1 MKEIASIVGL
11 AGRRKRSRLRRRAA
25 ALCVRAL
32 IHRSTLQRVHMNQT
46 PLHSPSSAV
55 PRVAI
60 VSASWHADL
69 VGRCREA
76 AIRGLEASGPVRVET
91 FEVPGAFEIP
101 LHAMKLARSGQF
113 DAVLACALVVDGGI
127 YRHDFVAQ
135 AVIDGLMRVQ
145 LDTGVPVF
153 SAVLTPLAFHEHA
166 THHGFFH
173 EHLVVKGTELAS
185 ACRATLAALRRLDA
199 LTA

>member
-1 MKEIASIVGL
+1 
-11 AGRRKRSRLRRRAA
+11 
-25 ALCVRAL
+25 
-32 IHRSTLQRVHMNQT
+32 MNQT
-46 PLHSPSSAV
+46 NLHAPAIAGSSANSPAESPSKPPAKPPAKRTT

-76 AIRGLEASGPVRVET
+76 AIRGLESTGPVQVDT
-91 FEVPGAFEIP
+91 FDVPGAFEIP

-127 YRHDFVAQ
+127 YRHDFVAH

-185 ACRATLAALRRLDA
+185 ACRATLAALRKLDA
-199 LTA
+199 LVD

>member
-1 MKEIASIVGL
+1 
-11 AGRRKRSRLRRRAA
+11 
-25 ALCVRAL
+25 
-32 IHRSTLQRVHMNQT
+32 
-46 PLHSPSSAV
+46 
-55 PRVAI
+55 VAI

-76 AIRGLEASGPVRVET
+76 AIRGLEAGGSVSVET
-91 FEVPGAFEIP
+91 FDVPGAFEIP

-153 SAVLTPLAFHEHA
+153 SAVLTPLAFHEHT

-173 EHLVVKGTELAS
+173 EHLVIKGTELAG
-185 ACRATLAALRRLDA
+185 ACLATLEALRKLEA
-199 LTA
+199 LSA

>member
-1 MKEIASIVGL
+1 
-11 AGRRKRSRLRRRAA
+11 
-25 ALCVRAL
+25 
-32 IHRSTLQRVHMNQT
+32 MNQT
-46 PLHSPSSAV
+46 KLQASSHSPSAV

-76 AIRGLEASGPVRVET
+76 AVRGLEAGGPVRVET

-166 THHGFFH
+166 THHGFFF
-173 EHLVVKGTELAS
+173 EHLVTKGTELAG
-185 ACRATLAALRRLDA
+185 ACRATLAALRKLDA

>member
-1 MKEIASIVGL
+1 MKEIASIVGP
-11 AGRRKRSRLRRRAA
+11 AGRRKRSRLRRRVA
-25 ALCVRAL
+25 ALCVRPDSSF
-32 IHRSTLQRVHMNQT
+32 HLQRVHMNQT
-46 PLHSPSSAV
+46 NPHSSSAG

-69 VGRCREA
+69 VGRCRDA
-76 AIRGLEASGPVRVET
+76 AIRGLEAAGPVRVET
-91 FEVPGAFEIP
+91 FDVPGAFEIP

-153 SAVLTPLAFHEHA
+153 SAVLTPQAFHEHA

-173 EHLVVKGTELAS
+173 EHLVIKGTELAG
-185 ACRATLAALRRLDA
+185 ACRATLAALRKLDA

>member
-1 MKEIASIVGL
+1 
-11 AGRRKRSRLRRRAA
+11 
-25 ALCVRAL
+25 
-32 IHRSTLQRVHMNQT
+32 MNQT
-46 PLHSPSSAV
+46 SQTNLSHSTAAAGGAHPSHVSSASSGSPRVGGDRV

-60 VSASWHADL
+60 VSATWHAEL
-69 VGRCREA
+69 VGRCRES
-76 AIRGLEASGPVRVET
+76 AIRGLQSAGPVHVET

-127 YRHDFVAQ
+127 YRHEFVAQ
-135 AVIDGLMRVQ
+135 AVIDGLMRAQ

-153 SAVLTPLAFHEHA
+153 SAVLTPQAFHEHA
-166 THHGFFH
+166 VHHGFFH
-173 EHLVVKGTELAS
+173 EHLVSKGTELAS
-185 ACRATLAALRRLDA
+185 ACRATLAALRRLEA